1 MIFHNFCQ
9 RRPPERFGGFNK
21 LGSTKQITGA
31 EFEQEVLQAKSLV
44 IVDFSAPWCPPCRRL
59 EPELEA
65 VATELGEKIKIVKMN
80 VDEEEA
86 ISVNYNVSTIPN
98 MTYFKDGKV
107 VDQVVGMQPKRDI
120 LARIK
125 NHIQEPVAK

>member
-1 MIFHNFCQ
+1 
-9 RRPPERFGGFNK
+9 

>member
-1 MIFHNFCQ
+1 M
-9 RRPPERFGGFNK
+9 GV
-21 LGSTKQITGA
+21 TKQITGVD
-31 EFEQEVLQAKSLV
+31 FEREVLRARNLV

-65 VATELGEKIKIVKMN
+65 VATELGDAVKIVKMN
-80 VDEEEA
+80 VDEDEA
-86 ISVNYNVSTIPN
+86 ISVNYGVTQIPN

-125 NHIQEPVAK
+125 AHIQEPAVSG